1 MNNENIRAFLEI
13 ASSGSFQRAAE
24 NLHITQSAMSARI
37 KALEDRLN
45 RQLFVRN
52 RNGATLTSGGQ
63 IFMQHA
69 TTMMRAWE
77 RACNEVMLPDMHKQV
92 VGLGIQ
98 LNHWQDVGRA
108 WLANMRENAPE
119 IATQVRID
127 YSDLLMSR
135 LRDGVI
141 DIALVYEPQNRPD
154 TVVEPFVTHDLILVS
169 TAPRQAQRGLVEGYV
184 FVDWGLSF
192 QHFHNLHYPDA
203 PYHRLEFGVSEAAFQ
218 HMMRYGGSGYFSRH
232 QVQHHLDNGEL
243 FLVENAPSIPL
254 KTYLMYATDGKQRQE
269 MQVALAALKAVV

>member
-1 MNNENIRAFLEI
+1 MNQENIRAFLEI
-13 ASSGSFQRAAE
+13 ATSGSFQRAAE

-52 RNGATLTSGGQ
+52 RNGATLTSGGK

-77 RACNEVMLPDMHKQV
+77 RACNEVMLPDMHNQV

-98 LNHWQDVGRA
+98 LNHWQDVGLA
-108 WLANMRENAPE
+108 WLAYMQENAPE

-135 LRDGVI
+135 LRDGVL

-154 TVVEPFVTHDLILVS
+154 TVIEPFVSHDLVLVS
-169 TAPRQAQRGLVEGYV
+169 TAPRQAERGLVEGYV
-184 FVDWGLSF
+184 YVDWGLSF

-203 PYHRLEFGVSEAAFQ
+203 PYHRMEFGLSEPAFQ
-218 HMMRYGGSGYFSRH
+218 HMMHHGGSGYFLHH
-232 QVQHHLDNGEL
+232 QVQPLLDEGKL
-243 FLVENAPSIPL
+243 FIVKDAPSIPL
-254 KTYLMYATDGKQRQE
+254 KTYLMVAADGKQRPDI
-269 MQVALAALKAVV
+269 QVALTALRAVV